1 MVNDNDLRQYFWVQG
16 NLITT
21 RNGVELA
28 LHGDDFIEVSVLLRN
43 EMDLPDEDAMMMQL
57 YISFDT
63 PRDFLRTFRIKELY
77 ALKEIRMKD
86 LMELYRRGKAELR
99 HVDEERYGN
108 AE

>member
-1 MVNDNDLRQYFWVQG
+1 MINNNDLREYFWVFD

-28 LHGDDFIEVSVLLRN
+28 LHGDDFVEVSVLLRN
-43 EMDLPDEDAMMMQL
+43 EIDLPEEDAMMMQL
-57 YISFDT
+57 YTSFDT
-63 PRDFLRTFRIKELY
+63 LEDFMRIFSVKELH

-86 LMELYRRGKAELR
+86 LMELYRRGMAELR

-108 AE
+108 AD